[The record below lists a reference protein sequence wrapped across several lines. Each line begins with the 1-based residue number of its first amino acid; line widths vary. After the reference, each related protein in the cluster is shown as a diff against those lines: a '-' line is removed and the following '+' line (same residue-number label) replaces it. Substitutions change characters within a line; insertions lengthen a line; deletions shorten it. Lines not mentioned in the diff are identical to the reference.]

1 MDATLNR
8 GTLVTAMF
16 DDKSSAHR
24 AIDELRENGVGNDAL
39 SVVGHDHGMEADGI
53 ATGEPGDP
61 DVADNSHV
69 ARGAIGGGALGAGL
83 AVAALAIPGVGPLV
97 AAGAVAAAAV
107 PAALTTGVVV
117 GAGLGGLGEV
127 LHDRGVH
134 KDDAAYY
141 GERFETGG
149 IMVGVDQSATSI
161 SASRIDEILMR
172 HGGHRATGLHVD
184 DDAESTMGGT
194 PSTMAST
201 GTPTFSDDP
210 RV

>member
-1 MDATLNR
+1 MEDTLNR
-8 GTLVTAMF
+8 AALVTAMF
-16 DDKSSAHR
+16 DDQSSAHR

-39 SVVGHDHGMEADGI
+39 SMLGRHEGEGDGI

-61 DVADNSHV
+61 DVAENAHV

-127 LHDRGVH
+127 LHDRGIH

-141 GERFETGG
+141 ADRFEAGG
-149 IMVGVDQSATSI
+149 IMVGVDPSMTSI
-161 SASRIDEILMR
+161 SPSRIDEILMR

-184 DDAESTMGGT
+184 DRAESTLVGS
-194 PSTMAST
+194 PSTTAST